1 MAGHLRRH
9 HPLTWKKLNTTMD
22 PSPSSTAFAYFADF
36 GLIFFALL
44 LVLLNGFF
52 VAAEFA
58 MVKLRATKVEAI
70 AQQYGW
76 RGHILRTVHNQ
87 LDAYLSAC
95 QLGIT
100 LASLG
105 LGWVGEPAF
114 AHLLAPLLEYAGI
127 SSPELL
133 HGIAFFSAFFIIS
146 YLHIVVGELAPKS
159 WAIRQPEL
167 LSLWTAVP
175 LYLFYWAMYPAIYLL
190 NASANGILRIA
201 GQGEPGPHHD
211 HHYSRDELKLIL
223 HSSRARDPS
232 DQGMRVLASA
242 VELGELEVVDWANS
256 REDLIILEHDASLSE
271 ILALIRRYKYS
282 RYPVHDASK
291 GEFIGLLHIKDL
303 LLALAALESMP
314 ETFNIHELLRP
325 LERVSKHLPLSHLLE
340 RFRHGAVHFALVEE
354 ADSKVIGYL
363 TMEDVLEVLVGDI
376 QDEHRKTERG
386 ILTYQ
391 PGKLLVRG
399 DTPLFK
405 IERLL
410 GVDLDHLEAETLAGL
425 IYESLKRM
433 PEEDEVLE
441 VEGLRIVIK
450 KMKGPKIVLAKV
462 LMLD

>member
-1 MAGHLRRH
+1 
-9 HPLTWKKLNTTMD
+9 MD
-22 PSPSSTAFAYFADF
+22 PSPSSELLTYFADF
-36 GLIFFALL
+36 GLVLFALL

-58 MVKLRATKVEAI
+58 MVKLRATRVETI
-70 AQQYGW
+70 AKQHGW
-76 RGHILRTVHNQ
+76 RGGILRKVHNQ

-114 AHLLAPLLEYAGI
+114 AELLEPLLAAVGVHSEEVIRGV
-127 SSPELL
+127 S
-133 HGIAFFSAFFIIS
+133 FFSAFFIIS

-159 WAIRQPEL
+159 WAIRKPEL

-175 LYLFYWAMYPAIYLL
+175 LYLFYWAMYPAIWLL
-190 NASANGILRIA
+190 NASANAILKIA
-201 GQGEPGPHHD
+201 GQGEPGPHHE
-211 HHYSRDELKLIL
+211 HHYSREELKLIL
-223 HSSRARDPS
+223 HSSRGQDPS

-256 REDLIILEHDASLSE
+256 REDLVYLERHAP
-271 ILALIRRYKYS
+271 LADVLATIRRHKYS
-282 RYPVHDASK
+282 RYPVFDAEK
-291 GEFIGLLHIKDL
+291 GEFTGLLHIKDL
-303 LLALAALESMP
+303 LLELATTDSQP
-314 ETFNIHELLRP
+314 ETIDLDELAHP
-325 LERVSKHLPLSHLLE
+325 LELVTKHMPLSRLLE
-340 RFRHGAVHFALVEE
+340 QFRQGGAHFALVEE
-354 ADSKVIGYL
+354 ADHKVIGYL

-386 ILTYQ
+386 ILAYQ

-405 IERLL
+405 VERLL
-410 GVDLDHLEAETLAGL
+410 GIDLDHIEADTLAGL
-425 IYESLKRM
+425 IYETLKRV
-433 PEEDEVLE
+433 PEEEEVLE
-441 VEGLRIVIK
+441 AEGLRIIVK

-462 LMLD
+462 VKLD

>member
-1 MAGHLRRH
+1 
-9 HPLTWKKLNTTMD
+9 MD
-22 PSPSSTAFAYFADF
+22 PSPSSLYTYFADF
-36 GLIFFALL
+36 GLVLFALF

-58 MVKLRATKVEAI
+58 MVKLRATRVEAI
-70 AQQYGW
+70 AKTSGW
-76 RGHILRTVHNQ
+76 RGQILRTVHNQ

-114 AHLLAPLLEYAGI
+114 AHLLTPLLQYFDI
-127 SSPELL
+127 DSPALV

-175 LYLFYWAMYPAIYLL
+175 LYLFYWLMYPAIYLL

-201 GQGEPGPHHD
+201 GQGEPGPHHE
-211 HHYSRDELKLIL
+211 HAYSRDELKLIL
-223 HSSRARDPS
+223 HSSRAHDPS
-232 DQGMRVLASA
+232 DQDMRVLASA

-256 REDLIILEHDASLSE
+256 REDLVYLERHAPLE
-271 ILALIRRYKYS
+271 EVFEVFRRHKYS
-282 RYPVHDASK
+282 RYPVYDEAAETFV
-291 GEFIGLLHIKDL
+291 GVLHIKDL
-303 LLALAALESMP
+303 LLELSLLEMLPSALKLDDL
-314 ETFNIHELLRP
+314 IHPIDRIS
-325 LERVSKHLPLSHLLE
+325 RHMPLSALLE
-340 RFRHGAVHFALVEE
+340 QFRQGGSHFALVEE
-354 ADSKVIGYL
+354 ADHKVVGFL

-376 QDEHRKTERG
+376 QDEHRKAERG
-386 ILTYQ
+386 ILAYQ

-405 IERLL
+405 VERLL
-410 GVDLDHLEAETLAGL
+410 GVDLDHVEAETLAGL
-425 IYESLKRM
+425 IYETLKRV
-433 PEEDEVLE
+433 PEEEDVLE
-441 VEGLRIVIK
+441 TDHLRIIVK

-462 LMLD
+462 VKLD

>member
-1 MAGHLRRH
+1 
-9 HPLTWKKLNTTMD
+9 MD
-22 PSPSSTAFAYFADF
+22 PSPSATLFSYFADF
-36 GLIFFALL
+36 GLILFALL

-58 MVKLRATKVEAI
+58 MVKLRSTRVETI
-70 AQQYGW
+70 AAEHGW
-76 RGHILRTVHNQ
+76 RGHILRTVHGQ

-114 AHLLAPLLEYAGI
+114 AHLLEPLLGQLGIDSPALVHGI
-127 SSPELL
+127 S
-133 HGIAFFSAFFIIS
+133 FFSAFFAIS

-175 LYLFYWAMYPAIYLL
+175 LYLFYWAMYPAIWVL
-190 NASANGILRIA
+190 NSSANAILRIA
-201 GQGEPGPHHD
+201 GQGEPGPHHE
-211 HHYSRDELKLIL
+211 HHYSSDELKLIL

-242 VELGELEVVDWANS
+242 MELGELEVVDWANS
-256 REDLIILEHDASLSE
+256 REDLVCLDVDASLDE
-271 ILALIRRYKYS
+271 TLDEIRRHKYS
-282 RYPVHDASK
+282 RYPVLDA
-291 GEFIGLLHIKDL
+291 EQQFIGVLHIKDL
-303 LLALAALESMP
+303 LLALAGGERPAEAFDLRP
-314 ETFNIHELLRP
+314 LLRP
-325 LERVSKHLPLSHLLE
+325 LERVSRHMPLGRLLE
-340 RFRHGAVHFALVEE
+340 QFRQGGAHFALVEE
-354 ADSKVIGYL
+354 ADAKVVGFL

-386 ILTYQ
+386 LLAYQ

-410 GVDLDHLEAETLAGL
+410 EVDLDEVEADTLAGL
-425 IYESLKRM
+425 VYDTLKRL
-433 PEEDEVLE
+433 PTEDETLE
-441 VEGLRIVIK
+441 THGLRIIVK
-450 KMKGPKIVLAKV
+450 KMKGPKILLAKV
-462 LMLD
+462 LKLH

>member
-1 MAGHLRRH
+1 ML
-9 HPLTWKKLNTTMD
+9 
-22 PSPSSTAFAYFADF
+22 
-36 GLIFFALL
+36 FALF

-58 MVKLRATKVEAI
+58 MVKLRSTKVEAI
-70 AQQYGW
+70 AEQNGW

-114 AHLLAPLLEYAGI
+114 AELLTPLLSAIGIESQKLVHGI
-127 SSPELL
+127 S
-133 HGIAFFSAFFIIS
+133 FFVAFFIIS

-159 WAIRQPEL
+159 WAIRKPEL
-167 LSLWTAVP
+167 LSLWTAAP
-175 LYLFYWAMYPAIYLL
+175 LYAFYWLMYPAIYLL
-190 NASANGILRIA
+190 NASANAILRVA
-201 GQGEPGPHHD
+201 GQGEPGPHHE

-232 DQGMRVLASA
+232 DQDMRVLASA
-242 VELGELEVVDWANS
+242 VEMGELEVVDWANS
-256 REDLIILEHDASLSE
+256 REDLVH
-271 ILALIRRYKYS
+271 LALDARLDEVFTLFRRHKYS
-282 RYPVHDASK
+282 RYPVYDETS
-291 GEFIGLLHIKDL
+291 GSFVGVLHIKDL
-303 LLALAALESMP
+303 LLQLSLFEMLPSKFNLADLMRPIERVTKHMP
-314 ETFNIHELLRP
+314 LSELLETFR
-325 LERVSKHLPLSHLLE
+325 KG
-340 RFRHGAVHFALVEE
+340 GAHFALVEE
-354 ADSKVIGYL
+354 ADGKVVGFL

-376 QDEHRKTERG
+376 QDEHHKAERG
-386 ILTYQ
+386 VLAYQ

-410 GVDLDHLEAETLAGL
+410 VIDLDHIEAETLAGL
-425 IYESLKRM
+425 VYESLNRV
-433 PEEDEVLE
+433 PEEDEMLE
-441 VEGLRIVIK
+441 TEGLHIIIK

-462 LMLD
+462 LKLD

>member
-1 MAGHLRRH
+1 
-9 HPLTWKKLNTTMD
+9 MD
-22 PSPSSTAFAYFADF
+22 PSSTSLFSYFADF
-36 GLIFFALL
+36 GLILFALL

-58 MVKLRATKVEAI
+58 MVKLRATRVETI
-70 AQQYGW
+70 ASEYGW
-76 RGHILRTVHNQ
+76 RGRILRTVHSQ

-114 AHLLAPLLEYAGI
+114 AHLLTPLLEQAGLDN
-127 SSPELL
+127 PALV
-133 HGIAFFSAFFIIS
+133 HGIAFFSAFFVIS

-175 LYLFYWAMYPAIYLL
+175 LYLFYWAMYPAIWVL
-190 NASANGILRIA
+190 NSSANAILRIA
-201 GQGEPGPHHD
+201 GQGEPGPHHE
-211 HHYSRDELKLIL
+211 HHYSSDELKLIL

-242 VELGELEVVDWANS
+242 MELGELEVVDWANS
-256 REDLIILEHDASLSE
+256 REDLVCLEADASLEE
-271 ILALIRRYKYS
+271 ILEEIRRYKYS
-282 RYPVHDASK
+282 RYPVLDA
-291 GEFIGLLHIKDL
+291 EQQFIGVLHIKDL
-303 LLALAALESMP
+303 LLALPEGGQAAGFDL
-314 ETFNIHELLRP
+314 HALLRP
-325 LERVSKHLPLSHLLE
+325 LERVSRHLPLGRLLE
-340 RFRHGAVHFALVEE
+340 QFRQGGAHFALVEE
-354 ADSKVIGYL
+354 ADGKVVGFL

-386 ILTYQ
+386 LLTYQ

-410 GVDLDHLEAETLAGL
+410 EVDLDDVEADTLAGL
-425 IYESLKRM
+425 VYDSLKRL
-433 PEEDEVLE
+433 PSEDETLE
-441 VEGLRIVIK
+441 THGLRIIVK
-450 KMKGPKIVLAKV
+450 KMKGPKILLAKV
-462 LMLD
+462 LKLD

>member
-1 MAGHLRRH
+1 
-9 HPLTWKKLNTTMD
+9 MD
-22 PSPSSTAFAYFADF
+22 PSSSHSAATYFADI
-36 GLIFFALL
+36 GLVLFALF

-70 AQQYGW
+70 AEENGW

-114 AHLLAPLLEYAGI
+114 AELLTPLLSMLGVE
-127 SSPELL
+127 SEKLV
-133 HGIAFFSAFFIIS
+133 HGIAFFFAFFIIS

-159 WAIRQPEL
+159 WAIRKPEL
-167 LSLWTAVP
+167 LSLWTAAP

-190 NASANGILRIA
+190 NASANAILRVA
-201 GQGEPGPHHD
+201 GQGEPGPHHE

-232 DQGMRVLASA
+232 DQDMRVLASA
-242 VELGELEVVDWANS
+242 VEMGELEVVDWANS
-256 REDLIILEHDASLSE
+256 REDLVYLNSNAKLDEVFSLF
-271 ILALIRRYKYS
+271 RRHKYS
-282 RYPVHDASK
+282 RFPVYDEETAS
-291 GEFIGLLHIKDL
+291 FVGLLHIKDL
-303 LLALAALESMP
+303 LLQLSLFEMLPSKFKL
-314 ETFNIHELLRP
+314 TELLHP
-325 LERVSKHLPLSHLLE
+325 LERVTKHMPLSSLLE
-340 RFRHGAVHFALVEE
+340 QFRQGGAHFALVEE
-354 ADSKVIGYL
+354 ADGKVVGFL
-363 TMEDVLEVLVGDI
+363 TMEDVLEALVGDI
-376 QDEHRKTERG
+376 QDEHHKAERG
-386 ILTYQ
+386 ILAYQ

-410 GVDLDHLEAETLAGL
+410 GIDLDHLEAETLAGL
-425 IYESLKRM
+425 VYESLNRV
-433 PEEDEVLE
+433 PEEEEV
-441 VEGLRIVIK
+441 VDGEGLRVIIK

-462 LMLD
+462 LKLD

>member
-1 MAGHLRRH
+1 
-9 HPLTWKKLNTTMD
+9 MD
-22 PSPSSTAFAYFADF
+22 PSPSSTLLGYFADF
-36 GLIFFALL
+36 GFILFALL

-58 MVKLRATKVEAI
+58 MVKLRATRVETI
-70 AQQYGW
+70 AAAHGW
-76 RGHILRTVHNQ
+76 RGRILRTVHDQ

-114 AHLLAPLLEYAGI
+114 AHLLTPLLEQMGLG
-127 SSPELL
+127 SPALV
-133 HGIAFFSAFFIIS
+133 HGIAFFSAFFVIS

-159 WAIRQPEL
+159 WAIRRPEL
-167 LSLWTAVP
+167 LSLWTAAP
-175 LYLFYWAMYPAIYLL
+175 LYLFYWAMYPAIWLL
-190 NASANGILRIA
+190 NASANAILRIA
-201 GQGEPGPHHD
+201 GQGEPGPHHE

-232 DQGMRVLASA
+232 DQDMRVLASA

-256 REDLIILEHDASLSE
+256 REDLVCLDADASLEDILSE
-271 ILALIRRYKYS
+271 IRRHKFS
-282 RYPVHDASK
+282 RYPVLDAAQQFV
-291 GEFIGLLHIKDL
+291 GVLHIKDL
-303 LLALAALESMP
+303 LLALPGPGQSAAFDL
-314 ETFNIHELLRP
+314 HALLRP
-325 LERVSKHLPLSHLLE
+325 LERVSRHMPLSRLLE
-340 RFRHGAVHFALVEE
+340 QFRQGGAHFALVEE
-354 ADSKVIGYL
+354 ADGKVVGFL

-386 ILTYQ
+386 LLAYQ

-410 GVDLDHLEAETLAGL
+410 EVNLDDVEADTLAGL
-425 IYESLKRM
+425 VYDSLKRL
-433 PEEDEVLE
+433 PSEDETLE
-441 VEGLRIVIK
+441 THGLRIIVK
-450 KMKGPKIVLAKV
+450 KMKGPKIVMAKV
-462 LMLD
+462 LKLD

>member
-1 MAGHLRRH
+1 
-9 HPLTWKKLNTTMD
+9 MD
-22 PSPSSTAFAYFADF
+22 PSSSLSTSTLFADL
-36 GLIFFALL
+36 GLVLFALF

-58 MVKLRATKVEAI
+58 MVKLRSTKVEAI
-70 AQQYGW
+70 AEQHGW

-114 AHLLAPLLEYAGI
+114 AELLTPLLAGI
-127 SSPELL
+127 GIESEKLV
-133 HGIAFFSAFFIIS
+133 HGIAFFIAFFIIS

-159 WAIRQPEL
+159 WAIRKPEL
-167 LSLWTAVP
+167 LSLWTAAP
-175 LYLFYWAMYPAIYLL
+175 LYGFYWLMYPAIYLL
-190 NASANGILRIA
+190 NASANAILRVA
-201 GQGEPGPHHD
+201 GQGEPGPHHE

-232 DQGMRVLASA
+232 DQDMRVLASA
-242 VELGELEVVDWANS
+242 VEMGELEVVDWANS
-256 REDLIILEHDASLSE
+256 REDMVSIDAHAPLKE
-271 ILALIRRYKYS
+271 ILALLRRHKFS
-282 RYPVHDASK
+282 RYPVYDAERE
-291 GEFIGLLHIKDL
+291 EFTGLLHIKDL
-303 LLALAALESMP
+303 LLELA
-314 ETFNIHELLRP
+314 ELDHLPQTIDLADLARP
-325 LERVSKHLPLSHLLE
+325 LERVSRHMPLAQLLE
-340 RFRHGAVHFALVEE
+340 QFRKGGAHFVLVEE
-354 ADSKVIGYL
+354 ADGKVIGYL

-386 ILTYQ
+386 ILAYQ

-405 IERLL
+405 VERLL
-410 GVDLDHLEAETLAGL
+410 GIDLDHIEAETLAGL
-425 IYESLKRM
+425 IYETLKRV
-433 PEEDEVLE
+433 PEEEEVLE
-441 VEGLRIVIK
+441 VEGLRIIIK

-462 LMLD
+462 LKLD